1 MNDQKEKIKENE
13 KNKNSEAQLPSFEV
27 EKILSERI
35 LRNNKMYLVKWKGF
49 SEDENTW
56 EPIENLQGCE
66 RILAKY
72 ILSTKDR
79 MANDF
84 QKDSGKASSDNK

>member
-1 MNDQKEKIKENE
+1 
-13 KNKNSEAQLPSFEV
+13 
-27 EKILSERI
+27 
-35 LRNNKMYLVKWKGF
+35 MYLVKWKGF

-72 ILSTKDR
+72 ILSTKER
-79 MANDF
+79 MDNDS
-84 QKDSGKASSDNK
+84 QKDLGKASTDDK

>member
-1 MNDQKEKIKENE
+1 MRENE
-13 KNKNSEAQLPSFEV
+13 KKKNSESQLPSYEV
-27 EKILSERI
+27 EKILRERI

-72 ILSTKDR
+72 ILSTKER
-79 MANDF
+79 MDNDS
-84 QKDSGKASSDNK
+84 QKDLGKASTDDK